1 MYYEGM
7 SKMLAVLMF
16 HNNESSFIV
25 SALSMPK
32 KTLFYRGKNAHM
44 LYLIERVAYPS
55 AWTISGTGLELGFIP
70 LFPSGAYLS
79 GLAP

>member
-44 LYLIERVAYPS
+44 L
-55 AWTISGTGLELGFIP
+55 
-70 LFPSGAYLS
+70 
-79 GLAP
+79 